1 MMNMNSLFRLFAE
14 IVVSC
19 ECFMMNMNRLFR
31 LFAEI
36 VVSVM
41 MNIRWSVTRSEATA
55 PVMSYIMARGVKSPV
70 LWATTDTV
78 AKKNWTAY
86 MGKTCRHTSSCR
98 MTIHW
103 YDNLFFFTQIPRSG
117 QWHPQV

>member
-1 MMNMNSLFRLFAE
+1 
-14 IVVSC
+14 
-19 ECFMMNMNRLFR
+19 MMNMNRLFR

-86 MGKTCRHTSSCR
+86 MGKTLLRHASLCSNDKTLVC
-98 MTIHW
+98 MTKV
-103 YDNLFFFTQIPRSG
+103 L
-117 QWHPQV
+117 